1 VNVNT
6 ALLAFSLIAIFGFL
20 SEALFRR
27 TNIPDVLFLIILGF
41 LIGPNGFGYTSPE
54 DLASV
59 APIFTTFTLLILIFD
74 GAFNI
79 NLSSLIREFSSSLI
93 PTIYNFVISTIVV
106 GGIFYYIHSIHYT
119 TQFDGTTMMASM
131 IIGFSLAGVSSS
143 FVIPIL
149 SQIRVGG
156 KLFSRLALESALTD
170 VFCIV
175 ATLSV
180 IEVYTTGIFGVQK
193 TLGYLIE
200 LFAIAGFIGVLGG
213 IIWIVIRVFEEQNYI
228 ITIAYLLLVYLAT
241 EYFGGNGPIAALFL
255 GLILNNSKQLS
266 SIKEGILSRSV
277 AEKQKA
283 IQGDLGV
290 EVTSATEK
298 RYYNLI
304 SFFLKALFFIYVG
317 ILLDI
322 TDQTA
327 LVVGSILSVL
337 IMITRMGS
345 MPLTKGM
352 PKDQRQLVNAV
363 FARGLAAAVLIQA
376 VIQAGMP
383 GAEYMARVVY
393 VVIIG
398 TIVLSSLRVF
408 ILRMNLAKT
417 KG

>member
-1 VNVNT
+1 MNVNI
-6 ALLAFSLIAIFGFL
+6 ALLSISLIAIFGFI
-20 SEALFRR
+20 SETLFRR
-27 TNIPDVLFLIILGF
+27 TNIPDVIFLIIIGF
-41 LIGPNGFGYTSPE
+41 LIGPNGYGFTSPE
-54 DLASV
+54 DLASF
-59 APIFTTFTLLILIFD
+59 APVVTTFTLLILIFD

-93 PTIYNFVISTIVV
+93 LTIYNFVLSTVVV
-106 GGIFYYIHSIHYT
+106 GGIFFYIQ
-119 TQFDGTTMMASM
+119 QFHLGGTTMMAAM

-149 SQIRVGG
+149 NQIRVGG

-180 IEVYTTGIFGVQK
+180 IEVYTTGIFGIQD
-193 TLGYLIE
+193 TLSYLVR
-200 LFAIAGFIGVLGG
+200 LFAIAGFIGALGG
-213 IIWIVIRVFEEQNYI
+213 IVWIAIRVFEEQNYI
-228 ITIAYLLLVYLAT
+228 ITIAFLILIYLVT
-241 EYFGGNGPIAALFL
+241 EEFGGNGPIAALFF
-255 GLILNNSKQLS
+255 GLILNNSKQLT

-277 AEKQKA
+277 KEKQKA
-283 IQGDLGV
+283 VQGELGV
-290 EVTSATEK
+290 AVTSASEEK
-298 RYYNLI
+298 FYHLI
-304 SFFLKALFFIYVG
+304 SFFLKAFFFIYVG

-327 LVVGSILSVL
+327 LLVGSILSVL
-337 IMITRMGS
+337 IMVVRMAS

-352 PKDQRQLVNAV
+352 PGAQRKLVNAV

-383 GAEYMARVVY
+383 QAEYLARVVY

-398 TIVLSSLRVF
+398 TIILSSLRVF
-408 ILRMNLAKT
+408 ILRVSLSKKNN
-417 KG
+417 

>member
-1 VNVNT
+1 MNVNT

-41 LIGPNGFGYTSPE
+41 LIGPNGYGYTSPE

-59 APIFTTFTLLILIFD
+59 APVCTTFTLLILIFD

-93 PTIYNFVISTIVV
+93 LTIYNFVISTIVV
-106 GGIFYYIHSIHYT
+106 GGIFYYIHQYHL
-119 TQFDGTTMMASM
+119 DGTTMMAAM

-193 TLGYLIE
+193 TLTYLIE

-228 ITIAYLLLVYLAT
+228 ITIAYLILVYLAT

-283 IQGDLGV
+283 IQGDLGI
-290 EVTSATEK
+290 EVTSASEK

-352 PKDQRQLVNAV
+352 QKDQRQLVNAV

-398 TIVLSSLRVF
+398 TIILSSMRVY
-408 ILRMNLAKT
+408 ILRMNLAKP

>member
-1 VNVNT
+1 MNVNS
-6 ALLAFSLIAIFGFL
+6 ALLAISLIAILGFI
-20 SEALFRR
+20 SEILFRR
-27 TNIPDVLFLIILGF
+27 TNIPDVLFLIIFGF
-41 LIGPNGFGYTSPE
+41 LIGPNGFDYTSPGHLS
-54 DLASV
+54 DI
-59 APIFTTFTLLILIFD
+59 APVFTTFTLLILIFD

-79 NLSSLIREFSSSLI
+79 NLSSLIREFSSSLLL
-93 PTIYNFVISTIVV
+93 TVYNFVISTVVV
-106 GGIFYYIHSIHYT
+106 GGVFYYIHRFHL
-119 TQFDGTTMMASM
+119 DGTTFMASM
-131 IIGFSLAGVSSS
+131 VIGFSLAGVSSS

-180 IEVYTTGIFGVQK
+180 IEVYTTGIFGIQK
-193 TLGYLIE
+193 TLTYLIE

-228 ITIAYLLLVYLAT
+228 ITIAYLILVYLAT

-277 AEKQKA
+277 AKKQKA

-290 EVTSATEK
+290 EVTSANEK
-298 RYYNLI
+298 RYYNLT
-304 SFFLKALFFIYVG
+304 SFFLKSMFFIYVG

-327 LVVGSILSVL
+327 LVIGCILSVL
-337 IMITRMGS
+337 IMVTRLGS

-352 PKDQRQLVNAV
+352 TKAQRDLVNAV

-383 GAEYMARVVY
+383 DAEYMARVVY

-398 TIVLSSLRVF
+398 TIVLSSLRVY

>member
-1 VNVNT
+1 MNVNV
-6 ALLAFSLIAIFGFL
+6 ALLSISLIAIFGFI
-20 SEALFRR
+20 SETLFRR
-27 TNIPDVLFLIILGF
+27 TNIPDVIFLIIIGF
-41 LIGPNGFGYTSPE
+41 LIGPNGYGFTSPE
-54 DLASV
+54 DLASF
-59 APIFTTFTLLILIFD
+59 APIVTTFTLLILIFD

-93 PTIYNFVISTIVV
+93 LTIYNFVLSTVVV
-106 GGIFYYIHSIHYT
+106 GGIFFYIQ
-119 TQFDGTTMMASM
+119 QFHLGGTTMMAAM

-149 SQIRVGG
+149 NQIRVGG

-180 IEVYTTGIFGVQK
+180 IEVYTTGIFGIQD
-193 TLGYLIE
+193 TLSYLVR
-200 LFAIAGFIGVLGG
+200 LFAIAGFIGALGG
-213 IIWIVIRVFEEQNYI
+213 IVWIAIRVFEEQNYI
-228 ITIAYLLLVYLAT
+228 ITIAFLILIYLVT
-241 EYFGGNGPIAALFL
+241 EEFGGNGPIAALFF
-255 GLILNNSKQLS
+255 GLILNNSKQLT

-277 AEKQKA
+277 KEKQKA
-283 IQGDLGV
+283 VQGELGV
-290 EVTSATEK
+290 AVTSANEEK
-298 RYYNLI
+298 FYHLI
-304 SFFLKALFFIYVG
+304 SFFLKAFFFIYVG

-327 LVVGSILSVL
+327 LLVGSILSVL
-337 IMITRMGS
+337 IMVVRMAS

-352 PKDQRQLVNAV
+352 PGAQRKLVNAV

-383 GAEYMARVVY
+383 GADYLARVVY

-398 TIVLSSLRVF
+398 TIILSSLRVF
-408 ILRMNLAKT
+408 ILRVSLSK
-417 KG
+417 KE

>member
-1 VNVNT
+1 MNVNT

-59 APIFTTFTLLILIFD
+59 APVCTTFTLLILIFD

-93 PTIYNFVISTIVV
+93 LTIYNFVISTIVV
-106 GGIFYYIHSIHYT
+106 GGIFYYIHQYHL
-119 TQFDGTTMMASM
+119 DGTTMMASM

-180 IEVYTTGIFGVQK
+180 IEVYTTGIFGIQK
-193 TLGYLIE
+193 TLTYLIE

-213 IIWIVIRVFEEQNYI
+213 IVWIVIRVFEEQNYI
-228 ITIAYLLLVYLAT
+228 ITIAYLILIYLAT

-283 IQGDLGV
+283 IQGDLGI

-398 TIVLSSLRVF
+398 TIVLSSMRVF

>member
-1 VNVNT
+1 MNVNT

-41 LIGPNGFGYTSPE
+41 IIGPNGFGYTSPE

-59 APIFTTFTLLILIFD
+59 APVCTTFTLLILIFD

-93 PTIYNFVISTIVV
+93 LTIYNFVISTIVV
-106 GGIFYYIHSIHYT
+106 GGIFYYIHQYHL
-119 TQFDGTTMMASM
+119 DGTTMMAAM
-131 IIGFSLAGVSSS
+131 VIGFSLAGVSSS

-193 TLGYLIE
+193 TLTYLIE

-228 ITIAYLLLVYLAT
+228 ITIAYLILVYLAT

-352 PKDQRQLVNAV
+352 QKDQRQLVNAV

-398 TIVLSSLRVF
+398 TIILSSMRVY
-408 ILRMNLAKT
+408 ILRMNLAKP

>member
-1 VNVNT
+1 MNVNV
-6 ALLAFSLIAIFGFL
+6 ALLSISLIAIFGFI
-20 SEALFRR
+20 SETLFRR
-27 TNIPDVLFLIILGF
+27 TNIPDVIFLIIIGF
-41 LIGPNGFGYTSPE
+41 LIGPNGYGFTSPE
-54 DLASV
+54 DLASF
-59 APIFTTFTLLILIFD
+59 APIVTTFTLLILIFD

-93 PTIYNFVISTIVV
+93 LTVYNFVLSTVVV
-106 GGIFYYIHSIHYT
+106 GGIFFYIQ
-119 TQFDGTTMMASM
+119 QFHLGGTTMMAAM

-149 SQIRVGG
+149 NQIRVGG

-180 IEVYTTGIFGVQK
+180 IEVYTTGIFGVQD
-193 TLGYLIE
+193 TLSYLVR
-200 LFAIAGFIGVLGG
+200 LFAIAGFIGALGG
-213 IIWIVIRVFEEQNYI
+213 IVWIAIRVFEEQNYI
-228 ITIAYLLLVYLAT
+228 ITIAFLILIYLVT
-241 EYFGGNGPIAALFL
+241 EEFGGNGPIAALFF
-255 GLILNNSKQLS
+255 GLILNNSKQLT

-277 AEKQKA
+277 KEKQKA
-283 IQGDLGV
+283 VQGELGV
-290 EVTSATEK
+290 AVTSANEEK
-298 RYYNLI
+298 FYHLI
-304 SFFLKALFFIYVG
+304 SFFLKAFFFIYVG

-327 LVVGSILSVL
+327 LLVGSILSVL
-337 IMITRMGS
+337 IMVVRMAS

-352 PKDQRQLVNAV
+352 PGAQRKLVNAV

-383 GAEYMARVVY
+383 HAEYLARVVY

-398 TIVLSSLRVF
+398 TIILSSLRVF
-408 ILRMNLAKT
+408 ILRVSLSK
-417 KG
+417 KE

>member
-1 VNVNT
+1 MNVNT

-27 TNIPDVLFLIILGF
+27 TNIPYVLFLIILGF
-41 LIGPNGFGYTSPE
+41 IIGPNGFGYTSPE

-59 APIFTTFTLLILIFD
+59 APVCTTFTLLILIFD

-93 PTIYNFVISTIVV
+93 LTIYNFVISTIVV
-106 GGIFYYIHSIHYT
+106 GGIFYYIHQYHL
-119 TQFDGTTMMASM
+119 DGTTMMAAM
-131 IIGFSLAGVSSS
+131 VIGFSLAGVSSS

-193 TLGYLIE
+193 TLTYLIE

-228 ITIAYLLLVYLAT
+228 ITIAYLILVYLAT

-283 IQGDLGV
+283 IQGDLGI
-290 EVTSATEK
+290 EVTSASEK

-352 PKDQRQLVNAV
+352 QKDQRQLVNAV

-398 TIVLSSLRVF
+398 TIILSSMRVY
-408 ILRMNLAKT
+408 ILRMNLAKP

>member
-1 VNVNT
+1 MNVNS
-6 ALLAFSLIAIFGFL
+6 ALLAFSLIAIFGFI
-20 SEALFRR
+20 SETLFRR
-27 TNIPDVLFLIILGF
+27 TNIPDVLFLIIFGF
-41 LIGPNGFGYTSPE
+41 LIGPYGFGYTSPE
-54 DLASV
+54 ELADI
-59 APIFTTFTLLILIFD
+59 APVCTTFTLLILIFD

-93 PTIYNFVISTIVV
+93 LTIYNFVISTVVV
-106 GGIFYYIHSIHYT
+106 GGGFYYIHRFHL
-119 TQFDGTTMMASM
+119 DGTTPMASM

-170 VFCIV
+170 VLCIV

-193 TLGYLIE
+193 TLTYLIE
-200 LFAIAGFIGVLGG
+200 LFAIAGFFGVLGG
-213 IIWIVIRVFEEQNYI
+213 IIWIVIKVFEEQNYI

-241 EYFGGNGPIAALFL
+241 EYFGGNGPIATLFL

-290 EVTSATEK
+290 EVTTAIEK

-317 ILLDI
+317 ILLDM
-322 TDQTA
+322 TDHTA
-327 LVVGSILSVL
+327 LVIGIILSVL

-352 PKDQRQLVNAV
+352 KKAERELVNAV

-383 GAEYMARVVY
+383 DAEYMARVVY

-398 TIVLSSLRVF
+398 TIVLSSIRVF

-417 KG
+417 NG

>member
-1 VNVNT
+1 MNVNT

-41 LIGPNGFGYTSPE
+41 IIGPNGFGYTSPE

-59 APIFTTFTLLILIFD
+59 APVCTTFTLLILIFD

-93 PTIYNFVISTIVV
+93 LTIYNFVISTIEV
-106 GGIFYYIHSIHYT
+106 GGIFYYIHQYHL
-119 TQFDGTTMMASM
+119 DGTTMMAAM
-131 IIGFSLAGVSSS
+131 VIGFSLAGVSSS

-193 TLGYLIE
+193 TLTYLIE

-228 ITIAYLLLVYLAT
+228 ITIAYLILVYLAT

-283 IQGDLGV
+283 IQGDLGI
-290 EVTSATEK
+290 EVTSASEK

-352 PKDQRQLVNAV
+352 QKDQRQLVNAV

-398 TIVLSSLRVF
+398 TIILSSMRVY
-408 ILRMNLAKT
+408 ILRMNLAKP

>member
-1 VNVNT
+1 MVANS
-6 ALLAFSLIAIFGFL
+6 ALLAISLIAIFGFI

-27 TNIPDVLFLIILGF
+27 TNIPDVIFLIVFGF
-41 LIGPNGFGYTSPE
+41 LIGPNGFGFTSPKE
-54 DLASV
+54 LANI
-59 APIFTTFTLLILIFD
+59 APVCTTFTLLILIFD

-79 NLSSLIREFSSSLI
+79 NLASLIREFSSSLLL
-93 PTIYNFVISTIVV
+93 TIYNFVISTIVV
-106 GGIFYYIHSIHYT
+106 GGVFYYIHTFHFS
-119 TQFDGTTMMASM
+119 GTTLIASM
-131 IIGFSLAGVSSS
+131 LIGFSLAGVSSS

-180 IEVYTTGIFGVQK
+180 IEVYSTGIFGVQK
-193 TLGYLIE
+193 TLTYLIE

-213 IIWIVIRVFEEQNYI
+213 VIWIVIKVFEEQNYI
-228 ITIAYLLLVYLAT
+228 ITIAYLILVYLAA

-277 AEKQKA
+277 IEKQKA

-290 EVTSATEK
+290 EVTSANER
-298 RYYNLI
+298 RYYNLT
-304 SFFLKALFFIYVG
+304 SFFLKSMFFIYIG
-317 ILLDI
+317 ILFEI
-322 TDQTA
+322 TDKAA
-327 LVVGSILSVL
+327 LAVGAILSVL

-345 MPLTKGM
+345 ILLTKGM
-352 PKDQRQLVNAV
+352 ARHQKKLVNAV

-376 VIQAGMP
+376 VVQANIP
-383 GAEYMARVVY
+383 DAEYLSKVVY

-398 TIVLSSLRVF
+398 TIILSSLKVY
-408 ILRMNLAKT
+408 ILRKNLSE
-417 KG
+417 G

>member
-1 VNVNT
+1 MNVNV
-6 ALLAFSLIAIFGFL
+6 ALLSISLIAIFGFI
-20 SEALFRR
+20 SETLFRR
-27 TNIPDVLFLIILGF
+27 TNIPDVIFLIIIGF
-41 LIGPNGFGYTSPE
+41 LIGPNGYGFTSPE
-54 DLASV
+54 DLASF
-59 APIFTTFTLLILIFD
+59 APIVTTFTLLILIFD

-93 PTIYNFVISTIVV
+93 LTIYNFVLSTVVV
-106 GGIFYYIHSIHYT
+106 GGIFFYIQ
-119 TQFDGTTMMASM
+119 QFHLGGTTMMAAM

-149 SQIRVGG
+149 NQIRVGG

-180 IEVYTTGIFGVQK
+180 IEVYTTGIFGIQD
-193 TLGYLIE
+193 TLSYLVR
-200 LFAIAGFIGVLGG
+200 LFAIAGFIGALGG
-213 IIWIVIRVFEEQNYI
+213 IIWIAIRVFEEQNYI
-228 ITIAYLLLVYLAT
+228 ITIAFLILIYLVT
-241 EYFGGNGPIAALFL
+241 EEFGGNGPIAALFF
-255 GLILNNSKQLS
+255 GLILNNSKQLT

-277 AEKQKA
+277 KEKQKA
-283 IQGDLGV
+283 VQGELGV
-290 EVTSATEK
+290 AVTSANEEK
-298 RYYNLI
+298 FYHLI
-304 SFFLKALFFIYVG
+304 SFFLKAFFFIYVG

-327 LVVGSILSVL
+327 LLVGSILSVL
-337 IMITRMGS
+337 IMVIRMAS

-352 PKDQRQLVNAV
+352 PGAQRKLVNAV

-383 GAEYMARVVY
+383 HAEYLARVVY

-398 TIVLSSLRVF
+398 TIILSSLRVF
-408 ILRMNLAKT
+408 ILRVSLSK
-417 KG
+417 KE

>member
-1 VNVNT
+1 MNVNV
-6 ALLAFSLIAIFGFL
+6 ALLSISLIAIFGFI
-20 SEALFRR
+20 SETLFRR
-27 TNIPDVLFLIILGF
+27 TNIPDVIFLIIIGF
-41 LIGPNGFGYTSPE
+41 LIGPNGYGFTSPE
-54 DLASV
+54 DLASF
-59 APIFTTFTLLILIFD
+59 APIVTTFTLLILIFD

-93 PTIYNFVISTIVV
+93 LTVYNFVLSTVVV
-106 GGIFYYIHSIHYT
+106 GGIFFYIQ
-119 TQFDGTTMMASM
+119 QFHLGGTTMMAAM

-149 SQIRVGG
+149 NQIRVGG

-180 IEVYTTGIFGVQK
+180 IEVYTTGIFGIQD
-193 TLGYLIE
+193 TLSYLVR
-200 LFAIAGFIGVLGG
+200 LFAIAGFIGALGG
-213 IIWIVIRVFEEQNYI
+213 IVWIAIRVFEEQNYI
-228 ITIAYLLLVYLAT
+228 ITIAFLILIYLVT
-241 EYFGGNGPIAALFL
+241 EEFGGNGPIAALFF
-255 GLILNNSKQLS
+255 GLILNNSKQLT

-277 AEKQKA
+277 KEKQKA
-283 IQGDLGV
+283 VQGELGV
-290 EVTSATEK
+290 AVTSANEEK
-298 RYYNLI
+298 FYHLI
-304 SFFLKALFFIYVG
+304 SFFLKAFFFIYVG

-327 LVVGSILSVL
+327 LLVGSILSVL
-337 IMITRMGS
+337 IMVVRMAS

-352 PKDQRQLVNAV
+352 PGAQRKLVNAV

-383 GAEYMARVVY
+383 HAEYLARVVY

-398 TIVLSSLRVF
+398 TIILSSLRVF
-408 ILRMNLAKT
+408 ILRVSLSK
-417 KG
+417 KE

>member
-1 VNVNT
+1 MNVNV
-6 ALLAFSLIAIFGFL
+6 ALLSISLIAIFGFI
-20 SEALFRR
+20 SETLFRR
-27 TNIPDVLFLIILGF
+27 TNIPDVIFLIIIGF
-41 LIGPNGFGYTSPE
+41 LIGPNGYGFTSPE
-54 DLASV
+54 DLASF
-59 APIFTTFTLLILIFD
+59 APIVTTFTLLILIFD

-93 PTIYNFVISTIVV
+93 LTIYNFVLSTVVV
-106 GGIFYYIHSIHYT
+106 GGIFFYIQ
-119 TQFDGTTMMASM
+119 QFHLGGTTMMAAM

-149 SQIRVGG
+149 NQIRVGG

-180 IEVYTTGIFGVQK
+180 IEVYTTGIFGIQD
-193 TLGYLIE
+193 TLSYLVR
-200 LFAIAGFIGVLGG
+200 LFAIAGFIGALGG
-213 IIWIVIRVFEEQNYI
+213 IVWIAIRVFEEQNYI
-228 ITIAYLLLVYLAT
+228 ITIAFLILIYLVT
-241 EYFGGNGPIAALFL
+241 EEFGGNGPIAALFF
-255 GLILNNSKQLS
+255 GLILNNSKQLT

-277 AEKQKA
+277 KEKQKA
-283 IQGDLGV
+283 VQGELGV
-290 EVTSATEK
+290 AVTSANEEK
-298 RYYNLI
+298 FYHLI
-304 SFFLKALFFIYVG
+304 SFFLKAFFFIYVG

-327 LVVGSILSVL
+327 LLVGSILSVL
-337 IMITRMGS
+337 IMVVRMAS

-352 PKDQRQLVNAV
+352 PGAQRKLVNAV

-383 GAEYMARVVY
+383 HAEYLARVVY

-398 TIVLSSLRVF
+398 TIILSSLRVF
-408 ILRMNLAKT
+408 ILRVSLSK
-417 KG
+417 KE

>member
-1 VNVNT
+1 MNVNT

-27 TNIPDVLFLIILGF
+27 TNIPDVLFLIVLGF
-41 LIGPNGFGYTSPE
+41 IIGPNGFGYTSPE

-59 APIFTTFTLLILIFD
+59 APVCTTFTLLILIFD

-93 PTIYNFVISTIVV
+93 LTIYNFVISTIVV
-106 GGIFYYIHSIHYT
+106 GGIFYYIHQYHL
-119 TQFDGTTMMASM
+119 DGTTMMAAM
-131 IIGFSLAGVSSS
+131 VIGFSLAGVSSS

-193 TLGYLIE
+193 TLTYLIE

-228 ITIAYLLLVYLAT
+228 ITIAYLILVYLAT

-352 PKDQRQLVNAV
+352 QKDQRQLVNAV

-398 TIVLSSLRVF
+398 TIILSSMRVY
-408 ILRMNLAKT
+408 ILRMNLAKP

>member
-1 VNVNT
+1 MNVNT

-27 TNIPDVLFLIILGF
+27 TNIPDVLFLIVLGF
-41 LIGPNGFGYTSPE
+41 IIGPNGFGYTSPE

-59 APIFTTFTLLILIFD
+59 APVCTTFTLLILIFD

-93 PTIYNFVISTIVV
+93 LTIYNFVISTIVV
-106 GGIFYYIHSIHYT
+106 GGIFYYIHQYHL
-119 TQFDGTTMMASM
+119 DGTTLMASM
-131 IIGFSLAGVSSS
+131 VIGFSLAGVSSS

-193 TLGYLIE
+193 TLTYLIE

-228 ITIAYLLLVYLAT
+228 ITIAYLILVYLAT

-283 IQGDLGV
+283 IQGDLGI

-408 ILRMNLAKT
+408 VLRMNLAKP

>member
-1 VNVNT
+1 LNVNT

-27 TNIPDVLFLIILGF
+27 TNIPDVLFLIVLGF
-41 LIGPNGFGYTSPE
+41 IIGPNGFGYTSPE

-59 APIFTTFTLLILIFD
+59 APVCTTFTLLILIFD

-93 PTIYNFVISTIVV
+93 LTIYNFVISTIVV
-106 GGIFYYIHSIHYT
+106 GGIFYYIHQYHL
-119 TQFDGTTMMASM
+119 DGTTLMASM
-131 IIGFSLAGVSSS
+131 VIGFSLAGVSSS

-193 TLGYLIE
+193 TLTYLIE

-228 ITIAYLLLVYLAT
+228 ITIAYLILVYLAT

-283 IQGDLGV
+283 IQGDLGI

-408 ILRMNLAKT
+408 VLRMNLAKT
-417 KG
+417 KA

>member
-1 VNVNT
+1 MNVNT
-6 ALLAFSLIAIFGFL
+6 ALLAISLIAIFGFI

-27 TNIPDVLFLIILGF
+27 TNIPDVLFLIIFGF
-41 LIGPNGFGYTSPE
+41 FIGPNGFGYTSPE
-54 DLASV
+54 ALANI
-59 APIFTTFTLLILIFD
+59 APVCTTFTLLILIFD
-74 GAFNI
+74 GAFDI
-79 NLSSLIREFSSSLI
+79 NLSSLIREFSSSLNL
-93 PTIYNFVISTIVV
+93 TIYNFIISTAVV
-106 GGIFYYIHSIHYT
+106 GGTFYFIH
-119 TQFDGTTMMASM
+119 QFYLGGTTVIESM
-131 IIGFSLAGVSSS
+131 IIGFCLAGVSSS

-149 SQIRVGG
+149 NQIRVGG
-156 KLFSRLALESALTD
+156 KLFSRLTLESALTD

-180 IEVYTTGIFGVQK
+180 IEVYTTGVFGVQK
-193 TLGYLIE
+193 TLTYLIE

-228 ITIAYLLLVYLAT
+228 ITIAYLILVYLIT

-266 SIKEGILSRSV
+266 SIKAGILSRSI

-290 EVTSATEK
+290 EVTTPTEK

-304 SFFLKALFFIYVG
+304 SFFLKALFFLYLG

-327 LVVGSILSVL
+327 LIIGGILSVL
-337 IMITRMGS
+337 IMIARMGS

-352 PKDQRQLVNAV
+352 PKEQRELVNAV

-383 GAEYMARVVY
+383 NAEYMARVVY
-393 VVIIG
+393 VAIIG
-398 TIVLSSLRVF
+398 TIILSSLRVF
-408 ILRMNLAKT
+408 IFRINFAKS
-417 KG
+417 KR

>member
-1 VNVNT
+1 MNVNV
-6 ALLAFSLIAIFGFL
+6 ALLSISLIAIFGFI
-20 SEALFRR
+20 SETLFRR
-27 TNIPDVLFLIILGF
+27 TNIPDVIFLIIIGF
-41 LIGPNGFGYTSPE
+41 LIGPNGYGFTSPE
-54 DLASV
+54 DLASF
-59 APIFTTFTLLILIFD
+59 APIVTTFTLLILIFD

-93 PTIYNFVISTIVV
+93 LTVYNFVLSTVVV
-106 GGIFYYIHSIHYT
+106 GGIFFYIQ
-119 TQFDGTTMMASM
+119 QFHLGGTTMMAAM

-149 SQIRVGG
+149 NQIRVGG

-180 IEVYTTGIFGVQK
+180 IEVYTTGIFGAQD
-193 TLGYLIE
+193 TLSYLVR
-200 LFAIAGFIGVLGG
+200 LFAIAGFIGALGG
-213 IIWIVIRVFEEQNYI
+213 IVWIAIRVFEEQNYI
-228 ITIAYLLLVYLAT
+228 ITIAFLILIYLVT
-241 EYFGGNGPIAALFL
+241 EEFGGNGPIAALFF
-255 GLILNNSKQLS
+255 GLILNNSKQLT

-277 AEKQKA
+277 KEKQKA
-283 IQGDLGV
+283 VQGELGV
-290 EVTSATEK
+290 AVTSANEE
-298 RYYNLI
+298 NFFHLI
-304 SFFLKALFFIYVG
+304 SFFLKAFFFIYVG

-327 LVVGSILSVL
+327 LLVGSILSVL
-337 IMITRMGS
+337 IMIVRMAS

-352 PKDQRQLVNAV
+352 PGAQRKLVNAV

-383 GAEYMARVVY
+383 HAEYLARVVY

-398 TIVLSSLRVF
+398 TIILSSLRVF
-408 ILRMNLAKT
+408 ILRVSLSK
-417 KG
+417 KE

>member
-1 VNVNT
+1 MNVNV
-6 ALLAFSLIAIFGFL
+6 ALLSISLIAIFGFI
-20 SEALFRR
+20 SETLFRR
-27 TNIPDVLFLIILGF
+27 TNIPDVIFLIIIGF
-41 LIGPNGFGYTSPE
+41 LIGPNGYGFTSPE
-54 DLASV
+54 DLASF
-59 APIFTTFTLLILIFD
+59 APIVTTFTLLILIFD

-93 PTIYNFVISTIVV
+93 LTIYNFVLSTVVV
-106 GGIFYYIHSIHYT
+106 GGIFFYIQ
-119 TQFDGTTMMASM
+119 QFHLGGTTMMAAM

-149 SQIRVGG
+149 NQIRVGG

-180 IEVYTTGIFGVQK
+180 IEVYTTGIFGIQD
-193 TLGYLIE
+193 TLSYLVR
-200 LFAIAGFIGVLGG
+200 LFAIAGFIGALGG
-213 IIWIVIRVFEEQNYI
+213 IVWIAIRVFEEQNYI
-228 ITIAYLLLVYLAT
+228 ITIAFLILIYLVT
-241 EYFGGNGPIAALFL
+241 EEFGGNGPIAALFF
-255 GLILNNSKQLS
+255 GLILNNSKQLT

-277 AEKQKA
+277 KEKQKA
-283 IQGDLGV
+283 VQGELGV
-290 EVTSATEK
+290 AVTSANEE
-298 RYYNLI
+298 NFFHLI
-304 SFFLKALFFIYVG
+304 SFFLKAFFFIYVG

-327 LVVGSILSVL
+327 LLVGSILSVL
-337 IMITRMGS
+337 IMVVRMAS

-352 PKDQRQLVNAV
+352 PGAQRKLVNAV

-383 GAEYMARVVY
+383 HAEYLARVVY

-398 TIVLSSLRVF
+398 TIILSSLRVF
-408 ILRMNLAKT
+408 ILRVSLSK
-417 KG
+417 KE

>member
-1 VNVNT
+1 
-6 ALLAFSLIAIFGFL
+6 
-20 SEALFRR
+20 
-27 TNIPDVLFLIILGF
+27 
-41 LIGPNGFGYTSPE
+41 
-54 DLASV
+54 
-59 APIFTTFTLLILIFD
+59 
-74 GAFNI
+74 
-79 NLSSLIREFSSSLI
+79 
-93 PTIYNFVISTIVV
+93 V
-106 GGIFYYIHSIHYT
+106 GGIFYYIHQYHL
-119 TQFDGTTMMASM
+119 DGTTMMASM

-193 TLGYLIE
+193 TLTYLIE

-298 RYYNLI
+298 RYYHLI

-327 LVVGSILSVL
+327 LVIGSILSVL

-352 PKDQRQLVNAV
+352 PNDQRQLVNAV

-383 GAEYMARVVY
+383 GAEYMGRVVY

-398 TIVLSSLRVF
+398 TIILSSLRVF
-408 ILRMNLAKT
+408 ILRMNLAKP

>member
-1 VNVNT
+1 LNVNT

-27 TNIPDVLFLIILGF
+27 TNIPDVLFLIVLGF
-41 LIGPNGFGYTSPE
+41 IIGPNGFGYTSPE

-59 APIFTTFTLLILIFD
+59 APVCTTFTLLILIFD

-93 PTIYNFVISTIVV
+93 LTIYNFVISTIVV
-106 GGIFYYIHSIHYT
+106 GGIFYYIHQYHL
-119 TQFDGTTMMASM
+119 DGTTLMASM
-131 IIGFSLAGVSSS
+131 VIGFSLAGVSSS

-193 TLGYLIE
+193 TLTYLIE

-228 ITIAYLLLVYLAT
+228 ITIAYLILVYLAT

-283 IQGDLGV
+283 IQGDLGI

-398 TIVLSSLRVF
+398 TIILSSLRVF

>member
-1 VNVNT
+1 MNVNT
-6 ALLAFSLIAIFGFL
+6 VLLAFSLIAIFGFL

-27 TNIPDVLFLIILGF
+27 TNIPDVLFIIILGF
-41 LIGPNGFGYTSPE
+41 LIGNNGFGYTSPE

-59 APIFTTFTLLILIFD
+59 APVCTTFTLLILIFD

-93 PTIYNFVISTIVV
+93 LTIYNFVISTIVV
-106 GGIFYYIHSIHYT
+106 CGIFYYIHQYHL
-119 TQFDGTTMMASM
+119 DGTTMMAAM
-131 IIGFSLAGVSSS
+131 VIGFSLAGVSSS

-193 TLGYLIE
+193 TLTYLIE

-228 ITIAYLLLVYLAT
+228 ITIAYLILVYLAT

-277 AEKQKA
+277 AEKQKD
-283 IQGDLGV
+283 IKGDLGI
-290 EVTSATEK
+290 EVTSANEK

-383 GAEYMARVVY
+383 GAEYMARGVY

-417 KG
+417 KD

>member
-1 VNVNT
+1 MNVNT

-41 LIGPNGFGYTSPE
+41 IIGPNGFGYTSPE

-59 APIFTTFTLLILIFD
+59 APVCTTFTLLILIFD

-93 PTIYNFVISTIVV
+93 LTIYNFVISTIVV
-106 GGIFYYIHSIHYT
+106 GGIFYYIHQYHL
-119 TQFDGTTMMASM
+119 DGTTMMAAM
-131 IIGFSLAGVSSS
+131 VIGFSLAGVSSS

-193 TLGYLIE
+193 TLTYLIE

-228 ITIAYLLLVYLAT
+228 ITIAYLILGYLAT

-283 IQGDLGV
+283 IQGDLGS
-290 EVTSATEK
+290 EVTSASEK

-352 PKDQRQLVNAV
+352 QKDQRQLVNAV

-398 TIVLSSLRVF
+398 TIILSSMRVY
-408 ILRMNLAKT
+408 ILRMNLAKP